1 MAGERLEQTL
11 PEALTPARKAN
22 RHVER
27 PPGLSVPKQNGELR
41 RRGCDRAR
49 LAGRAHSR
57 PAADGLGLG
66 RPVSCPVAAG
76 IVRARALAHR
86 AHAVPEG
93 DQGLSVAVL
102 THSETATFE
111 VRASE
116 VANQLPG
123 IS

>member
-1 MAGERLEQTL
+1 MAGERVEQTL
-11 PEALTPARKAN
+11 PEALTPPASQRATLSAH
-22 RHVER
+22 R
-27 PPGLSVPKQNGELR
+27 GLSVPKQNGELR
-41 RRGCDRAR
+41 RRRWDRAR

-57 PAADGLGLG
+57 PAADGLGVG

-102 THSETATFE
+102 TNSETATFE